1 MEIKP
6 ASPRIQEVVKGLQ
19 ALRGIAQI
27 LAVTITAELGNILYR
42 DRSRNQHFT
51 LSISYLRRRSAA

>member
-42 DRSRNQHFT
+42 DRSRNGV
-51 LSISYLRRRSAA
+51 YRY